1 MWIES
6 KNMKREC
13 YPSLDMDVRIEFY
26 DISPHSRERRTLGEV
41 SFQIILNVAQS
52 ETNT

>member
-1 MWIES
+1 MTI
-6 KNMKREC
+6 
-13 YPSLDMDVRIEFY
+13 YPCLDMDVRIEFY
-26 DISPHSRERRTLGEV
+26 DISPRSREGRTPGEV